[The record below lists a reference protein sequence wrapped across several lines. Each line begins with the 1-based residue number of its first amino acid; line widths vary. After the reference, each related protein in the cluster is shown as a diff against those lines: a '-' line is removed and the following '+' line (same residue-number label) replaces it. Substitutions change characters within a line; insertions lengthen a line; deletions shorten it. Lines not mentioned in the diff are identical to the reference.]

1 MTDLIITQTQIGT
14 ENTNAV
20 TARDFHEALKVK
32 KDFSDWIKQQ
42 LMIGRKNSVYVEGID
57 YLKNH
62 LKGVRTIEYIL
73 SLDTAKRLSMLSKTK
88 KGNEVREYFIEAEKK
103 NTQSLMSPTQ
113 IMKSLQLTAQS
124 LQHQDERMD
133 QHHNRIQEVEVNVNT
148 QDERLQHLEQNRRLD
163 TWQEKALIDTHHKK
177 VYQLA
182 DQYKEDSRDKK
193 LISSLHRKI
202 WQLFKR
208 HFSLPRYNE
217 LSVGKFDSGIKY
229 INSLEIGDLI

>member
-14 ENTNAV
+14 ESTNAV
-20 TARDFHEALKVK
+20 NARDLHEALKVK

-42 LMIGRKNSVYVEGID
+42 LMIGRKNSVYIEGID

-113 IMKSLQLTAQS
+113 IMKSLALTAQS

-133 QHHNRIQEVEVNVNT
+133 QHHNRIQEVEVYINNDLKSRPISFG
-148 QDERLQHLEQNRRLD
+148 QQ
-163 TWQEKALIDTHHKK
+163 KALLDAKNKK
-177 VYQLA
+177 VYQIA
-182 DQYKEDSRDKK
+182 PHDQK
-193 LISSLHRKI
+193 LQRGLHKKI
-202 WQLFKR
+202 WSVFKR
-208 HFSLPRYNE
+208 NFNIPRYNE
-217 LSVGKFDSGIKY
+217 CPTVKY
-229 INSLEIGDLI
+229 TEAIWFIENLEIGDLV